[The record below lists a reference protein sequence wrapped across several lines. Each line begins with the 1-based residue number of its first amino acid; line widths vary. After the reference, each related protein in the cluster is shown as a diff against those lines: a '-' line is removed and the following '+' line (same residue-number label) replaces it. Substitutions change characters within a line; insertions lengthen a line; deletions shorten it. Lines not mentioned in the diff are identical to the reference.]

1 MNTIIDYSLLIR
13 ILSYKIL
20 HNIFLNPQELG
31 KAKHSSIPETEQAH
45 ITSVRDKLILIII
58 AKVTKN
64 ALSFKAKL
72 SGNLIKYL
80 DKSLGY

>member
-1 MNTIIDYSLLIR
+1 MIIDYFLLIR
-13 ILSYKIL
+13 IFSYKIL

-31 KAKHSSIPETEQAH
+31 KKHSSIPETKQAH

-58 AKVTKN
+58 TKVIKN

-80 DKSLGY
+80 NKILGY

>member
-1 MNTIIDYSLLIR
+1 MIIDYFLLIR
-13 ILSYKIL
+13 IFSYKIL

-31 KAKHSSIPETEQAH
+31 KAKHSSIPEIKQAP

-64 ALSFKAKL
+64 AQSVKAKL

-80 DKSLGY
+80 NKTLGY